1 MDDSDLARVPG
12 QSPLDGAWSQS
23 GGWAEVAILSDGEGD
38 PVVGDQV
45 VGEAAG
51 DGAGQGVGSS
61 VAPIQIVAGIENPLE
76 EERETDPEL
85 SRNCRKSRE
94 KNVFLFYAIYN
105 SIV

>member
-51 DGAGQGVGSS
+51 DGAGQGVESRRCVVVHSS
-61 VAPIQIVAGIENPLE
+61 LHNQS
-76 EERETDPEL
+76 D
-85 SRNCRKSRE
+85 
-94 KNVFLFYAIYN
+94 
-105 SIV
+105 